1 MTTGHAVY
9 LSDVEAERLRWLS
22 RGRLA
27 AGKLTVLDGDPGLGK
42 STLLCDWSA
51 RVTRGDPLPD
61 GEAGA
66 PRGVVL
72 LSAEDGLADT
82 IRPRLEAAGA
92 DLERAVALVTVPDP
106 ADPSGIGRLPAI
118 PDDLA
123 YVERLIRDADAALL
137 IVDPLMA
144 YLGEG
149 VNAHRDQDVRRA
161 LAPLAQMAERTGVA
175 VVLVRHLNKAAS
187 AHALYRGG
195 GSIGIIGAARCGLL
209 VAADPDDDDRR
220 VLAPIKANLARPP
233 ASLAFRLAPIE
244 GSDVARV
251 EWIGETPHT
260 ARSLLDVPVAEEDR
274 AERDQ
279 ERGARAEA
287 RAWLRDALAAGPV
300 PAGDVQAAAKRDGV
314 APRTLDRA
322 KGDLGV
328 VASRQGG
335 IADAGRWAWRLPSPD
350 GAPLSPPTPPNVGIL
365 GGLSVAG
372 ALSGLGS
379 AGTPKHATNGL
390 RPPTADVGGDSGGA
404 GCCVCGDPLPPG
416 HALVCGRCGEAAGG
430 MTRRPAFK
438 GGAS

>member
-1 MTTGHAVY
+1 MSHAVY
-9 LSDVEAERLRWLS
+9 LSDVEPERLRWLS

-42 STLLCDWSA
+42 STALCDWSA

-92 DLERAVALVTVPDP
+92 DLARVVALVTVPDP
-106 ADPSGIGRLPAI
+106 ADPTGVGRLPAI
-118 PDDLA
+118 PDDLPH
-123 YVERLIRDADAALL
+123 VERLIRDADAALL

-209 VAADPDDDDRR
+209 VAADPDDDERR

-233 ASLAFRLAPIE
+233 ASLTFRLAPIA

-251 EWIGETPHT
+251 EWLGETSHT
-260 ARSLLDVPVAEEDR
+260 ARSLLDVPIAEEDR

-335 IADAGRWAWRLPSPD
+335 IADAGRWAWRLPATED
-350 GAPLSPPTPPNVGIL
+350 GPLTSPTPHSVGGL
-365 GGLSVAG
+365 GGLSDPG
-372 ALSGLGS
+372 ALSGF
-379 AGTPKHATNGL
+379 AAAETPKCATDGL
-390 RPPTADVGGDSGGA
+390 RPPRPPTLGGLGGDSGA
-404 GCCVCGDPLPPG
+404 GCLSCGGPLPPDR
-416 HALVCGRCGEAAGG
+416 HYNCRTCEPEAA
-430 MTRRPAFK
+430 
-438 GGAS
+438 